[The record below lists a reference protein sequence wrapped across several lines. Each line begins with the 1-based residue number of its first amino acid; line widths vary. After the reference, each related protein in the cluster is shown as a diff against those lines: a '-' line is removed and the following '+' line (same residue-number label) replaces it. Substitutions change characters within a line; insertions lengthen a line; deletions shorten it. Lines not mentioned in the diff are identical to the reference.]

1 VAFKGTVRGAVIE
14 LDEPLALPEGTRVHL
29 EIVGIGDPPLPKG
42 SPQLVLQL
50 LAGTLTEEEAEAIR
64 KFVYEE
70 IRRIDPELWQQESQK
85 YLLDTD
91 HWSYLRGHP
100 TAVAACAALHVG
112 ITRSSRG
119 SRRGVTGHRD

>member
-1 VAFKGTVRGAVIE
+1 VIE

-70 IRRIDPELWQQESQK
+70 IRRIDPELWQQEK
-85 YLLDTD
+85 
-91 HWSYLRGHP
+91 P
-100 TAVAACAALHVG
+100 
-112 ITRSSRG
+112 
-119 SRRGVTGHRD
+119 

>member
-14 LDEPLALPEGTRVHL
+14 LDELLALPKGTRVHL
-29 EIVGIGDPPLPKG
+29 EIVEIGDPPLPKG

-70 IRRIDPELWQQESQK
+70 IRRIDPELWQQEKPCS
-85 YLLDTD
+85 
-91 HWSYLRGHP
+91 
-100 TAVAACAALHVG
+100 
-112 ITRSSRG
+112 
-119 SRRGVTGHRD
+119 

>member
-1 VAFKGTVRGAVIE
+1 MSRGVKGTVRGAVIE

-70 IRRIDPELWQQESQK
+70 IRRIDPELWQQEK
-85 YLLDTD
+85 
-91 HWSYLRGHP
+91 P
-100 TAVAACAALHVG
+100 
-112 ITRSSRG
+112 
-119 SRRGVTGHRD
+119 

>member
-1 VAFKGTVRGAVIE
+1 MAFKGTVRGAVIE

-50 LAGTLTEEEAEAIR
+50 LAGPLTEEEAEAIR

-70 IRRIDPELWQQESQK
+70 IRRIDPELWQQEK
-85 YLLDTD
+85 PYN
-91 HWSYLRGHP
+91 
-100 TAVAACAALHVG
+100 
-112 ITRSSRG
+112 
-119 SRRGVTGHRD
+119 

>member
-1 VAFKGTVRGAVIE
+1 MAFKGTVRGSVIE
-14 LDEPLALPEGTRVHL
+14 LDELLALPEGPRVHL

-70 IRRIDPELWQQESQK
+70 IRRIDPELWQQEK
-85 YLLDTD
+85 PYN
-91 HWSYLRGHP
+91 
-100 TAVAACAALHVG
+100 
-112 ITRSSRG
+112 
-119 SRRGVTGHRD
+119 

>member
-64 KFVYEE
+64 QVCLKCAVSTWNSEAARE
-70 IRRIDPELWQQESQK
+70 AMN

-91 HWSYLRGHP
+91 HWSYLQRAHP
-100 TAVAACAALHVG
+100 LP
-112 ITRSSRG
+112 SRG
-119 SRRGVTGHRD
+119 V

>member
-1 VAFKGTVRGAVIE
+1 VRGAVIE

-70 IRRIDPELWQQESQK
+70 IRRIDPELWQQEK
-85 YLLDTD
+85 PYN
-91 HWSYLRGHP
+91 
-100 TAVAACAALHVG
+100 
-112 ITRSSRG
+112 
-119 SRRGVTGHRD
+119 

>member
-1 VAFKGTVRGAVIE
+1 MAFKGTVRGAVIE

-70 IRRIDPELWQQESQK
+70 IRRIDPELWQQEKPCS
-85 YLLDTD
+85 
-91 HWSYLRGHP
+91 
-100 TAVAACAALHVG
+100 
-112 ITRSSRG
+112 
-119 SRRGVTGHRD
+119 